1 MADGQ
6 AIAAAETLGCDL
18 AYMASISASENTLA
32 FLAGAFLALVVVG
45 MKQKVGGD
53 GELEVE
59 RGLLKDD
66 TESRQRRDRVARHVM
81 AHHLDAPGI
90 GREQAGE
97 QLEQC
102 RLAGAIGT
110 EQGDEFSGP
119 GLEAHA
125 IDGANRPVA
134 LDDIVQQQSWS
145 GW

>member
-1 MADGQ
+1 MNGLVMGALGQ
-6 AIAAAETLGCDL
+6 SQPRELLLDMSL
-18 AYMASISASENTLA
+18 RH
-32 FLAGAFLALVVVG
+32 GAWDSVQTG

-59 RGLLKDD
+59 GGLLKDD
-66 TESRQRRDRVARHVM
+66 TESRQRRYRIARHVM

-90 GREQAGE
+90 RREQAGE
-97 QLEQC
+97 QLEQR

-110 EQGDEFSGP
+110 EQSDEFSRL
-119 GLEAHA
+119 GLQAHA
-125 IDGANRPVA
+125 VDGANRPVA